1 MRLVQ
6 VSIPTGKRDAVLSTL
21 DDEGI
26 DYVVAD
32 ETSGREYTAVVTFP
46 LPTKAVEPTLE
57 SLREVGI
64 ERDAYTVVLAAETVV
79 SRQFDD
85 LVERYE
91 EERDADR
98 IAREELRARAEEMAP
113 ATKTYVLMTVVSVVI
128 ATAGLLLDSPSV
140 VVGSMVIAPL
150 IGPAMATNVGT
161 VLADE
166 DLFARG
172 AKLQVLGLLLAVV
185 AATAFAAVVK
195 TVNLVPPGLD
205 PTSVGEIAERTA
217 PDVLSL
223 VVALGAG
230 VAGAVSLRSGVSA
243 SLVGVMIAVALV
255 PPTAAIGIG
264 IAWGLPSVVVG
275 SSVLVLVNALS
286 INLAALA
293 TFWYGGYR
301 PESWFAL
308 EGARSA
314 LAKQAGV
321 LVAAI
326 LVLSVALGGVTY
338 GTFQEATME
347 QSVRSE
353 VDATVGEDGTVQ
365 SVRIETA
372 GGPLTA
378 PLSAE
383 PERVVVTVGVAD
395 GERPPDLAERIRER
409 LAAAGHGSPTVTV
422 HFVDVQTAG
431 GDERPRR
438 DTAATVGGPYS
449 SNGNSGSYPMAAT
462 AASRTPSRFSSSV
475 TLM

>member
-1 MRLVQ
+1 VRLVQ

-21 DDEGI
+21 DEEGI

-46 LPTKAVEPTLE
+46 LPSQAVEPVLE

-79 SRQFDD
+79 SKQFEA

-91 EERDADR
+91 ADTDGDR

-113 ATKTYVLMTVVSVVI
+113 TVTTYALMTVVSVVI

-166 DLFARG
+166 ELFGRG
-172 AKLQVLGLLLAVV
+172 LKLQVLGLMLAVV
-185 AATAFAAVVK
+185 AATAFALFVK
-195 TVNLVPPGLD
+195 TTNLIPPGLEV
-205 PTSVGEIAERTA
+205 TEVGEVAERTT

-264 IAWGLPSVVVG
+264 IAWGVPTVVVG
-275 SSVLVLVNALS
+275 SSVLVLVNTLS

-308 EGARSA
+308 DQARSS
-314 LAKQAGV
+314 LATQTGV

-338 GTFQEATME
+338 GSFQQATME
-347 QSVRSE
+347 QSVRTGVSE
-353 VDATVGEDGTVQ
+353 AVGDDATVQ
-365 SVRIETA
+365 SLHVEPE
-372 GGPLTA
+372 GGPLRT

-383 PERVVVTVGVAD
+383 PDRVVVTVGVAEGD
-395 GERPPDLAERIRER
+395 RPADLAARIRAALAER
-409 LAAAGHGSPTVTV
+409 GYGSATVEV
-422 HFVDVQTAG
+422 RFVDVQTAG
-431 GDERPRR
+431 AVGVEAADRR
-438 DTAATVGGPYS
+438 AYS
-449 SNGNSGSYPMAAT
+449 SKGNSGSYPTAST
-462 AASRTPSRFSSSV
+462 AASSTASRFSSSV

>member
-1 MRLVQ
+1 VRLVQ

-21 DDEGI
+21 DEQGI

-46 LPTKAVEPTLE
+46 LPSQAVEPVLE

-79 SRQFDD
+79 SRQFED

-91 EERDADR
+91 EDTDGDR

-113 ATKTYVLMTVVSVVI
+113 TTTTYVLMTVVSVVI

-166 DLFARG
+166 ELFGRG
-172 AKLQVLGLLLAVV
+172 VKLQVLGLTLAVV
-185 AATAFAAVVK
+185 AATAFALFVK
-195 TVNLVPPGLD
+195 TTNLVPPGLEV
-205 PTSVGEIAERTA
+205 TEVGEVAERTT

-264 IAWGLPSVVVG
+264 IAWGVPAVVAG
-275 SSVLVLVNALS
+275 SSVLVLVNTLS

-308 EGARSA
+308 DQARSA
-314 LAKQAGV
+314 LAKQTGV

-338 GTFQEATME
+338 GTFQQATME
-347 QSVRSE
+347 QSVRAGVTE
-353 VDATVGEDGTVQ
+353 AVGDDATVQ
-365 SVRIETA
+365 SLHVEPE
-372 GGPLTA
+372 GGPLTS

-383 PERVVVTVGVAD
+383 PDHVVVTVGVED
-395 GERPPDLAERIRER
+395 GERPAQLATQIRAALSERGYNS
-409 LAAAGHGSPTVTV
+409 ATVEV
-422 HFVDVQTAG
+422 RFVDVQTAG
-431 GDERPRR
+431 DL
-438 DTAATVGGPYS
+438 AAYS
-449 SNGNSGSYPMAAT
+449 SKGNSGSYPTAST
-462 AASRTPSRFSSSV
+462 AASSTLSRFSSSV
-475 TLM
+475 TLV

>member
-1 MRLVQ
+1 VRLVQ

-21 DDEGI
+21 DEQGI

-46 LPTKAVEPTLE
+46 LPSKAVEPTLE

-91 EERDADR
+91 EDTNGDR

-113 ATKTYVLMTVVSVVI
+113 ATSTYALMTVVSVVI

-166 DLFARG
+166 ELFGRG
-172 AKLQVLGLLLAVV
+172 LKLQVLGLTLAVV
-185 AATAFAAVVK
+185 AATAFALLVK
-195 TVNLVPPGLD
+195 TTNLVPPGLEV
-205 PTSVGEIAERTA
+205 TEIGEVAERTT

-264 IAWGLPSVVVG
+264 LAWGLPTVVVG
-275 SSVLVLVNALS
+275 STVLVSVNTLS

-308 EGARSA
+308 DQARAA
-314 LAKQAGV
+314 LAKQTGV

-338 GTFQEATME
+338 GSFQQATME
-347 QSVRSE
+347 QSVRAGVE
-353 VDATVGEDGTVQ
+353 DAVGEEATVQ
-365 SVRIETA
+365 SLHVEPE
-372 GGPLTA
+372 GGPLTT
-378 PLSAE
+378 PLSAS
-383 PERVVVTVGVAD
+383 PDHVVVTVGVEGDQRPAD
-395 GERPPDLAERIRER
+395 LAARIAAELAERGYGG
-409 LAAAGHGSPTVTV
+409 ATVEV
-422 HFVDVQTAG
+422 RFVDVQTAG
-431 GDERPRR
+431 AVAAAPRSL
-438 DTAATVGGPYS
+438 VEG
-449 SNGNSGSYPMAAT
+449 
-462 AASRTPSRFSSSV
+462 
-475 TLM
+475 